1 MSELTEF
8 RKEKDEFF
16 ARHPQSPLTPEQ
28 RRDFHGLNYFEENAA
43 LRLEV
48 KVERFSE
55 PT

>member
-28 RRDFHGLNYFEENAA
+28 RRDLLAMGVSNFM
-43 LRLEV
+43 RLG
-48 KVERFSE
+48 RM
-55 PT
+55 PN